1 MQELIEGSV
10 VVVVVVVVLIVV
22 VMVVVVLGYILTQAS
37 TLTISKR
44 ASQNGIARMRNRCIF
59 LFQNGF

>member
-10 VVVVVVVVLIVV
+10 VAGVVVVVVAVVVVLIVV

-44 ASQNGIARMRNRCIF
+44 ASQNGIA
-59 LFQNGF
+59 